1 MTERAHAT
9 LVTGGG
15 GGLGRAV
22 ALYLASRGG
31 RLALVDVTR
40 ESLESV
46 AAEVGEAGGA
56 RAAVVVADL
65 TDPDAVEGAWES
77 AQGTVG
83 PLDGLVNAA
92 GMFKPNDFTEL
103 SLDRWQ
109 AGLALHL
116 TAPFLLS
123 RCAAR
128 AWIHAGVEGAIVNV
142 ASTAAIR
149 AKASGSAEYG
159 ASKAGLLGL
168 TIDLAVELGP
178 HGIRT
183 NAVLPHSFH
192 SPINAERLRDPVQYA
207 LAVES
212 VPLKRIATAEEV
224 AAAVGFLLLDGSYL
238 NGVLL
243 PCDGGMAAQMP

>member
-1 MTERAHAT
+1 MAEQEHAA

-22 ALYLASRGG
+22 AVHLASRGA
-31 RLALVDVTR
+31 RVALVDVTR
-40 ESLESV
+40 EPLEAV
-46 AAEVGEAGGA
+46 AAEVGDAGGA
-56 RAAVVVADL
+56 PLGIIVADL
-65 TDPDAVEGAWES
+65 TDPVAVQEAWET
-77 AQGTVG
+77 AQATVG
-83 PLDGLVNAA
+83 PIDGLVNAA
-92 GMFKPNDFTEL
+92 GMFKPHEFTEL
-103 SLDRWQ
+103 SLERWQ

-128 AWIHAGVEGAIVNV
+128 AWISARIEGSIVNV

-178 HGIRT
+178 LGIRT

-192 SPINAERLRDPVQYA
+192 SPINAERLKDPVQYA
-207 LAVES
+207 HAVES

>member
-1 MTERAHAT
+1 MAEHEHAA

-22 ALYLASRGG
+22 ALQLASRGA
-31 RLALVDVTR
+31 RVALVDVTR
-40 ESLESV
+40 EPLEAV
-46 AAEVGEAGGA
+46 AAEVGDAGGA
-56 RAAVVVADL
+56 PPGVIVADL
-65 TDPDAVEGAWES
+65 TDPVAVQQAWKT
-77 AQGTVG
+77 AQATVG

-92 GMFKPNDFTEL
+92 GMFKPHDFTEL
-103 SLDRWQ
+103 PLERWQ
-109 AGLALHL
+109 AGLAVHL

-128 AWIHAGVEGAIVNV
+128 AWIPAGIEGSIVNV

-192 SPINAERLRDPVQYA
+192 SPINAERLKDPVQYA
-207 LAVES
+207 NAVES

>member
-1 MTERAHAT
+1 MSEHTHAA

-22 ALYLASRGG
+22 ALHLARRGV
-31 RLALVDVTR
+31 RLALVDLSR
-40 ESLESV
+40 ESLDSV
-46 AAEVGEAGGA
+46 AAEVVNAGGA
-56 RAAVVVADL
+56 PPAVIVADL
-65 TDPDAVEGAWES
+65 TESAAVQDAWEAS
-77 AQGTVG
+77 QAAVG
-83 PLDGLVNAA
+83 PIDGVVNAA
-92 GMFKPNDFTEL
+92 GMFRPHDFTDL
-103 SLDRWQ
+103 SLERWE

-128 AWIHAGVEGAIVNV
+128 AWIPDGVPGAIVNV

-168 TIDLAVELGP
+168 TVDLAVELGP
-178 HGIRT
+178 HGIRV
-183 NAVLPHSFH
+183 NAVLPHTFH
-192 SPINAERLRDPVQYA
+192 SPINAERLNDPVEYA
-207 LAVES
+207 HAVES
-212 VPLKRIATAEEV
+212 VPLKRVAAAEEIAT
-224 AAAVGFLLLDGSYL
+224 AVGFLLLDGSYL
-238 NGVLL
+238 TGVLL

>member
-1 MTERAHAT
+1 MAENGHAA

-22 ALYLASRGG
+22 ALHLASRGA
-31 RLALVDVTR
+31 RVALVDVTR
-40 ESLESV
+40 EPLEAV
-46 AAEVGEAGGA
+46 AAEVGNAGGVSPA
-56 RAAVVVADL
+56 IIVADL
-65 TDPDAVEGAWES
+65 TDPVAVQEAWKT
-77 AQGTVG
+77 AQATVG
-83 PLDGLVNAA
+83 PIDGLVNAA
-92 GMFKPNDFTEL
+92 GMFKPHDFTDLPLE
-103 SLDRWQ
+103 RWQ

-128 AWIHAGVEGAIVNV
+128 AWIPAGIEGSIVNV

-192 SPINAERLRDPVQYA
+192 SPINAERLKDPAQYA
-207 LAVES
+207 HAVES
-212 VPLKRIATAEEV
+212 VPLKRIASAEEV
-224 AAAVGFLLLDGSYL
+224 AGTVGFLLLDGSYL